1 MPGSEVLMHLREL
14 DPEVRVVIL
23 TGFAPEEL
31 TLDAITELLFK
42 PFRLEELLAVVRR
55 VLPAD

>member
-1 MPGSEVLMHLREL
+1 MHLREL